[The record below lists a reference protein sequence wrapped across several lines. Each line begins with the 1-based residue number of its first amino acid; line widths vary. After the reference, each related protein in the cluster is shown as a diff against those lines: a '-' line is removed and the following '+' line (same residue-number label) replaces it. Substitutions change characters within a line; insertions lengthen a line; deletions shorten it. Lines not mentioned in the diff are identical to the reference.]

1 MKRIIAGI
9 IAMTA
14 VMGILTG
21 CGKDAADDAEENT
34 TVETTAVSE
43 EEATTAEEETTGE
56 KTEADVSDVSCE
68 DVIYEFID
76 AYNAQDYKKTFEM
89 QMPDDIMK
97 VIDFSVKYDEKEKRN
112 ADEIIRESQRKLYGN
127 ADDEHIEVK
136 IKNITEK
143 EPMTDKELLDLK
155 YSFGMYAWMIKF
167 VDEKGN
173 DPDFDNDRFEEE
185 ITNTNTNDFL
195 ELSDISDGYRV
206 EMELENEKTG
216 YTYEGNIYVMNYK
229 GKWKINAKYILGS
242 NMINSLK
249 PLEGFARSIYNA
261 QNSAIVEMDEECAGI
276 GWKDC
281 FIICSDESKDYNVPD
296 EFERDIFMKKIRR
309 YFDAIDKTEWFSVIY
324 NGISHTVAYVK
335 DKPETIETFPDLKY
349 DKEEIISAMGEKISD
364 DMSFDERYNI
374 CVDVIKNKTEE

>member
-14 VMGILTG
+14 VMSILTG
-21 CGKDAADDAEENT
+21 CGKDAADNAEENT

-43 EEATTAEEETTGE
+43 EDTTTAEEETTE
-56 KTEADVSDVSCE
+56 KKTEADVSDVSCE

-173 DPDFDNDRFEEE
+173 DPDFDNDSFEEE

-249 PLEGFARSIYNA
+249 NLEGFARSIYNT
-261 QNSAIVEMDEECAGI
+261 QNSD
-276 GWKDC
+276 
-281 FIICSDESKDYNVPD
+281 IIE
-296 EFERDIFMKKIRR
+296 
-309 YFDAIDKTEWFSVIY
+309 
-324 NGISHTVAYVK
+324 K
-335 DKPETIETFPDLKY
+335 DKE
-349 DKEEIISAMGEKISD
+349 
-364 DMSFDERYNI
+364 
-374 CVDVIKNKTEE
+374 

>member
-1 MKRIIAGI
+1 MKRILSGI
-9 IAMTA
+9 IAFTA

-21 CGKDAADDAEENT
+21 CGKKTFDKAEEVT
-34 TVETTAVSE
+34 TVETTA
-43 EEATTAEEETTGE
+43 AAEEETTAE
-56 KTEADVSDVSCE
+56 AETDENTSEADISNASCE

-136 IKNITEK
+136 IKNIIEK

-173 DPDFDNDRFEEE
+173 DPDFDNDSFEEE
-185 ITNTNTNDFL
+185 ITNTNINDFL

-216 YTYEGNIYVMNYK
+216 YTYEGNAYVMNYK
-229 GKWKINAKYILGS
+229 GKWKIDADCILGS
-242 NMINSLK
+242 AMINSLK
-249 PLEGFARSIYNA
+249 QLEGFARSIYNA
-261 QNSAIVEMDEECAGI
+261 QNTAIVEMDEEFYDI
-276 GWKDC
+276 DWKTC
-281 FIICSDESKDYNVPD
+281 FIVCSDESKDYNVPE
-296 EFERDIFMKKIRR
+296 EFDRDYFMKKVRQ
-309 YFDAIDKTEWFSVIY
+309 YFDAIDKTEWFSVIC
-324 NGISHTVAYVK
+324 NGVARTVAYVK
-335 DKPETIETFPDLKY
+335 DKPENIETYPDFKN
-349 DKEEIISAMGEKISD
+349 DKEEVISVIGEKISD

-374 CVDVIKNKTEE
+374 CVDTIAKKK